1 MQCQGS
7 EGLFQDLMDRYV
19 KTLRLS
25 PLVVEHSVVVMSTKL
40 SPIGAFYT
48 RETGN

>member
-7 EGLFQDLMDRYV
+7 EGLIQVLMDRYV
-19 KTLRLS
+19 KNLILS
-25 PLVVEHSVVVMSTKL
+25 LLVVEHSVVVFSTKL
-40 SPIGAFYT
+40 SPVGAFYT